1 MVDTIYRD
9 YKAKQALAPQAP
21 QSPQQSQSSISKKIE
36 KPVSLV
42 KRFLISLSNT
52 NETNNSELKVYFSE
66 PVIGFESSV
75 LDYWK
80 ENRERYP
87 ILHLIAKDYLS
98 MMPTSVASERSFSL
112 AGLTI
117 TDIRSSLN
125 PNTANQTTCLSSW
138 QKLLKNLK

>member
-9 YKAKQALAPQAP
+9 YKAKQALTPQAP
-21 QSPQQSQSSISKKIE
+21 QSPQQSQSAISKKIE

-66 PVIGFESSV
+66 PVIGFELSV

-87 ILHLIAKDYLS
+87 ILHAIATEFLG
-98 MMPTSVASERSFSL
+98 MVPTKVASERSVSL